1 LCLFFRLKVACVV
14 GFLIGAASGALQFW
28 LLSRFTRAIT
38 GGGLNTKA
46 ALMGAGQFFL
56 PLAVLL
62 AVAAFMRAWL
72 LAAALGMAA
81 ALIGCALA
89 SFIAARTRA
98 REKGG

>member
-1 LCLFFRLKVACVV
+1 MI

-38 GGGLNTKA
+38 GGGFNAKS

-56 PLAVLL
+56 PIAVLL
-62 AVAAFMRAWL
+62 AIAAFMREWL

-89 SFIAARTRA
+89 KFIAARTRA
-98 REKGG
+98 REK